1 MIRIT
6 MIYRNLQWA
15 LFHITNA
22 LNANNR
28 TMVDEKHVIK
38 LETITPISRK
48 KSLCVESVQ
57 LWRSVEERRHVK
69 LTEQISLNTNVNSAV
84 VYHNGFAGVIR
95 ISVSRVTNDNV
106 QEIMFRE
113 KVKTS
118 FRSAQDLSNVL

>member
-1 MIRIT
+1 
-6 MIYRNLQWA
+6 
-15 LFHITNA
+15 
-22 LNANNR
+22 
-28 TMVDEKHVIK
+28 MVDEKHVIK

-57 LWRSVEERRHVK
+57 LWQSVAEKRHVK
-69 LTEQISLNTNVNSAV
+69 LTEQISLNTNVSFAA

-106 QEIMFRE
+106 LEIMFRE